1 MSSQAYGV
9 TLTTPGVALL
19 FTGAVVNDART
30 RQAGCMPRSTVTFV
44 CAQCGGE
51 TLRWAGQCPYCQA
64 WNTLQE
70 FEVRKPPPGRRGKE
84 ARSVSSSPSPARATP
99 VTEISAEAAPRL
111 RLEWGELN
119 RVLGGGIVPGSL
131 VLVGGEPGVGK
142 STLLMHAAHQ
152 IEGKVLYV
160 SGEESNQQVQMRA
173 ARLGALS
180 PDILLLAENDL
191 DVIADTISA
200 EAPQLAIVDSI
211 QTVADSAISGSA
223 GSVTQVRESAARLMR
238 LAKETGVPIFL
249 VGHVTK
255 EGAIAGPRVLEHI
268 VDTVLYLEGDRR
280 QELRLLRAM
289 KNRFG
294 SAEEI
299 GVFAM
304 GERGLEEVPDPSA
317 AMLSQAGTASAG
329 TAVVVV
335 MEGTR
340 PLLIEIQSLV
350 NKRNDSVPPRR
361 VANGFDVN
369 RVHML
374 LAVLDRRGQTPLG
387 THDVFV
393 NVAGG
398 IRITEPAADL
408 GLALSL
414 AGNQRSQPMPEG
426 LVVLGELGLA
436 GEVRRVSQT
445 ERRLNEAARHGF
457 THALIPSG
465 SRTGRP
471 AGLHIREVRTV
482 AEAISVL
489 FPKPIHSGAFIE
501 EAEVPVS

>member
-1 MSSQAYGV
+1 M
-9 TLTTPGVALL
+9 
-19 FTGAVVNDART
+19 ART
-30 RQAGCMPRSTVTFV
+30 TLTFV
-44 CAQCGGE
+44 CTSCGGE
-51 TLRWAGQCPYCQA
+51 TPRWAGQCPHCQA

-70 FEVRKPPPGRRGKE
+70 YEAKRPESKRGTK
-84 ARSVSSSPSPARATP
+84 AAAAASRTPAPSRAIP
-99 VTEISAEAAPRL
+99 LSQVSAEAEPRL
-111 RLEWGELN
+111 ALEWDEFN

-152 IEGKVLYV
+152 VAAGPRGGRVLYV
-160 SGEESNQQVQMRA
+160 SGEESVQQVQIRA
-173 ARLGALS
+173 RRLEAVHDG
-180 PDILLLAENDL
+180 ILMLAENDL
-191 DVIADTISA
+191 DAIADTISA

-211 QTVADSAISGSA
+211 QTVTDSSLNGSA

-238 LAKETGVPIFL
+238 LAKETAISIFL

-255 EGAIAGPRVLEHI
+255 DGAIAGPRVLEHI

-304 GERGLEEVPDPSA
+304 GEKGLVEVSDPSLTA
-317 AMLSQAGTASAG
+317 LADSTASSTG

-335 MEGTR
+335 MEGSR
-340 PLLIEIQSLV
+340 PLMLEIQSLT
-350 NKRNDSVPPRR
+350 NSPNPNYPPRR

-369 RVHML
+369 RLHML
-374 LAVLDRRGQTPLG
+374 LAVLDKRGGQKSRGGST
-387 THDVFV
+387 TSQDKDVFV

-408 GLALSL
+408 GLALS
-414 AGNQRSQPMPEG
+414 
-426 LVVLGELGLA
+426 VVSNLSDVPLPGGTVVIGELGLA
-436 GEVRRVSQT
+436 GEVRRVSQLQ
-445 ERRLNEAARHGF
+445 RRLQEAARHGF
-457 THALIPSG
+457 TRALIPAPPRSVH
-465 SRTGRP
+465 SSPRAGRP
-471 AGLHIREVRTV
+471 VSGLDVVEVRTL
-482 AEAISVL
+482 AEAISAA
-489 FPKPIHSGAFIE
+489 FPKPMKSGAFIE
-501 EAEVPVS
+501 ETRIPVS